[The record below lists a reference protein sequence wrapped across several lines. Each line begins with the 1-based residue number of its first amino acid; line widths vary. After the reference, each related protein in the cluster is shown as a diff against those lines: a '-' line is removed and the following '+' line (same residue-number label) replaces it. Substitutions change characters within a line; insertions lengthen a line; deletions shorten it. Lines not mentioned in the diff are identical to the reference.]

1 VKTQPAFHL
10 GEVSGMLADFRFPD
24 FARALNVPRF
34 YLDLLAADKDSGGH
48 VLDLVLTRGGLV
60 IDTSARC
67 HLELLTDPSFLHA
80 HLGHDT
86 GDAMDRAE
94 RGK

>member
-1 VKTQPAFHL
+1 
-10 GEVSGMLADFRFPD
+10 M
-24 FARALNVPRF
+24 
-34 YLDLLAADKDSGGH
+34 
-48 VLDLVLTRGGLV
+48 LDLVLTRGGLV